1 MIDYHEFKDTYCFAA
16 EVNPTEPTEASQSGS
31 DVPLANGTSP
41 TVTHGS
47 ALPPGGSALSRRR
60 SALSQRCSALPR
72 RGSAPATFS
81 AVQEKGFSVR
91 KTSNHQVGSI
101 SDESSNSPV
110 NSTKGQLIS
119 QAIFYGFPYSKTKIP
134 TKIFTFFFG
143 PSG

>member
-1 MIDYHEFKDTYCFAA
+1 MIDYHEFKYTYCFAA

-31 DVPLANGTSP
+31 DDPLPNGTSP

-47 ALPPGGSALSRRR
+47 ALPPRGSALSRRC
-60 SALSQRCSALPR
+60 SALSRRFSALSR

-81 AVQEKGFSVR
+81 TVQEKDSSVR

-101 SDESSNSPV
+101 SDESSNSAV

-119 QAIFYGFPYSKTKIP
+119 QAIFHGFPYSKTKIP
-134 TKIFTFFFG
+134 TKIFTFFW
-143 PSG
+143 P